1 MIMVRTG
8 RPRVAAIK
16 ADMDQ
21 QDQGPDK
28 SQASA
33 DDKQPAQG
41 LRRAEQESAND
52 NNWGLGS
59 ASALDNLRRHQ
70 YRARRSRVVETDD
83 EPSPDRPLSE

>member
-1 MIMVRTG
+1 
-8 RPRVAAIK
+8 
-16 ADMDQ
+16 MDQ

-28 SQASA
+28 SQALA

-41 LRRAEQESAND
+41 LRRAELQSAND
-52 NNWGLGS
+52 SNWGLGA

-70 YRARRSRVVETDD
+70 YRARRSRVADTDDD